1 MNLPNRLTVM
11 RMALI
16 PFFLIFMLCDG
27 IPHRYLIAISRTE
40 VTRNSRARMMNV
52 PSVEARPV
60 SRKQINAE
68 KTREEPGPAFRPEI
82 NACIRGTYMVS
93 CA

>member
-27 IPHRYLIAISRTE
+27 IPHR
-40 VTRNSRARMMNV
+40 
-52 PSVEARPV
+52 
-60 SRKQINAE
+60 
-68 KTREEPGPAFRPEI
+68 
-82 NACIRGTYMVS
+82 
-93 CA
+93 

>member
-27 IPHRYLIAISRTE
+27 IPHRYLIAAAILGRRRLPTIW
-40 VTRNSRARMMNV
+40 TA
-52 PSVEARPV
+52 
-60 SRKQINAE
+60 IL
-68 KTREEPGPAFRPEI
+68 PG
-82 NACIRGTYMVS
+82 GTGWS
-93 CA
+93 PTSAS